1 MYGDGKGHFTAAPG
15 SPFLTGKGT
24 WHLSITDVNGD
35 QISDII
41 TTNLESNNLSVLL
54 GR

>member
-1 MYGDGKGHFTAAPG
+1 MLGDGKGQFMAAAG

-24 WHLSITDVNGD
+24 WHLAVVDVNRD
-35 QISDII
+35 NKPDVVTS
-41 TTNLESNNLSVLL
+41 NLETNTLSVLL